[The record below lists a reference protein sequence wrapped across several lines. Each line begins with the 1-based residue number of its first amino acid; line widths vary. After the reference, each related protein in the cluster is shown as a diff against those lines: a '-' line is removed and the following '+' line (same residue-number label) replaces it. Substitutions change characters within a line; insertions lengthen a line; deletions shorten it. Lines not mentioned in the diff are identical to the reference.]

1 MSRGCSRR
9 SKWQWLC
16 RKESVEVMKRTRAR
30 ARYPSTA
37 LQEMTVLQERAKSLA
52 TSLSSSQMYDK
63 SVE

>member
-1 MSRGCSRR
+1 
-9 SKWQWLC
+9 
-16 RKESVEVMKRTRAR
+16 MKRTRAR